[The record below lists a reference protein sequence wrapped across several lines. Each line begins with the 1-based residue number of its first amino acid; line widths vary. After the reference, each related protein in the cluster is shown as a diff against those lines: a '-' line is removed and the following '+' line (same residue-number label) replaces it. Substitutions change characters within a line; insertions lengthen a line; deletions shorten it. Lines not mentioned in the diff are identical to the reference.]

1 MTTFTP
7 RVPSHRIVFLTVVGM
22 MVAACGADGAATTS
36 SISTTTAPTTTAA
49 LTTTTNGDA
58 TTTTTGV
65 SVTTTAAPTTSTT
78 TGELPGEPSDL
89 GPEAGDRLVVMGVA
103 HDDTLN
109 VRGAPGA
116 NQPIVHELAPTAD
129 DLIALGHTRRLPG
142 SFWHQIEVD
151 GVSGWV
157 NASFVGQPGP
167 IDDITASVIQTMGGI
182 PEAGT
187 MLDLGDLI
195 ARALA
200 VTDPPSRITLT
211 VVPTEGD
218 LGEVTFD
225 IVGLEDDAVSG
236 FRIHIFGAPGGKGFY
251 LDTVEARNF
260 CSRGVDPQGF
270 CV

>member
-103 HDDTLN
+103 YDDTLN
-109 VRGAPGA
+109 VRAAPGA

-157 NASFVGQPGP
+157 
-167 IDDITASVIQTMGGI
+167 
-182 PEAGT
+182 
-187 MLDLGDLI
+187 
-195 ARALA
+195 
-200 VTDPPSRITLT
+200 
-211 VVPTEGD
+211 
-218 LGEVTFD
+218 
-225 IVGLEDDAVSG
+225 
-236 FRIHIFGAPGGKGFY
+236 
-251 LDTVEARNF
+251 
-260 CSRGVDPQGF
+260 
-270 CV
+270 